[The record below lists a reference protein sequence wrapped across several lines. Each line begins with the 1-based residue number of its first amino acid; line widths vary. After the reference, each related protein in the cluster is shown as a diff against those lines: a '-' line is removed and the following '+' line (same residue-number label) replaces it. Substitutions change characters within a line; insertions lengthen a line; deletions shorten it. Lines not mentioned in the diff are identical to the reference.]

1 MEVYRRDEM
10 DRHRNAFISHKA
22 QMVRTI
28 SFITEDCIFLAIYVS
43 RRVTLG
49 TLSHFKRDVNV
60 TKNKNKQTRT
70 QKFLTVSEISFRN
83 MKMPFKAK
91 QLIFGDITIKKINL
105 ASQCRWRCRLGDKKS
120 VANSPS
126 NWFGK
131 IHNYLNWLI
140 YRSIIIIWFFIRSI
154 HRTEKK
160 SDALAINQFYK
171 ELININWLY
180 QVPGNTILYGL
191 KEVCFIR
198 HYGQL
203 A

>member
-105 ASQCRWRCRLGDKKS
+105 ASQCRWRCRLGDNKS

-126 NWFGK
+126 N
-131 IHNYLNWLI
+131 
-140 YRSIIIIWFFIRSI
+140 
-154 HRTEKK
+154 
-160 SDALAINQFYK
+160 
-171 ELININWLY
+171 
-180 QVPGNTILYGL
+180 
-191 KEVCFIR
+191 
-198 HYGQL
+198 
-203 A
+203 